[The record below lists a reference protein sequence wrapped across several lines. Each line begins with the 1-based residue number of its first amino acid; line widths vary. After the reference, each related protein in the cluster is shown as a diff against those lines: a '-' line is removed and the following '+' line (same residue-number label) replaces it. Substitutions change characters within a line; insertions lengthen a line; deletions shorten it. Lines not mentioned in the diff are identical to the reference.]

1 MLAVEIEN
9 TPTTCPE
16 HKGLSENELTLQTQ
30 ETIKKQTHDP
40 TFEKH
45 SNSTS
50 QKEKI
55 TMINIYNQNQI
66 KFLKP
71 KQKNIEWT
79 GHPCIKKP
87 NEFNQPNK
95 DNSLV

>member
-16 HKGLSENELTLQTQ
+16 HRELAENELTLQTQ
-30 ETIKKQTHDP
+30 ETMKKQTHDP

-50 QKEKI
+50 
-55 TMINIYNQNQI
+55 
-66 KFLKP
+66 
-71 KQKNIEWT
+71 
-79 GHPCIKKP
+79 
-87 NEFNQPNK
+87 
-95 DNSLV
+95 